1 MLAVVLVILKFQST
15 LPCRSD
21 RHQDYSA
28 TLYMDFNPRSL
39 AGATRNNLLQY
50 RVLKFQST
58 LPHGSDVHLLQFFN
72 GRCQFQS
79 TLPCGSDGLLLPA
92 DIPQDT
98 FQSTLPCR
106 SDIDARGGTRYTEI
120 SIHAPLRERQFDRTA
135 TSVAHVFQS
144 TLPRGSDLCDVKRY
158 IHLRHFNPRS
168 LAGATRLFLM
178 TILLQKISIHA
189 PSRERHDKVFGY
201 QERYAISIHA
211 PSRERPRLHPAS
223 LLMR

>member
-1 MLAVVLVILKFQST
+1 MPVPALPVRFQST

-58 LPHGSDVHLLQFFN
+58 LPYGSDTTAAKLSSSEKV
-72 GRCQFQS
+72 
-79 TLPCGSDGLLLPA
+79 
-92 DIPQDT
+92 

-144 TLPRGSDLCDVKRY
+144 TLPHGSDR
-158 IHLRHFNPRS
+158 
-168 LAGATRLFLM
+168 T
-178 TILLQKISIHA
+178 
-189 PSRERHDKVFGY
+189 
-201 QERYAISIHA
+201 
-211 PSRERPRLHPAS
+211 
-223 LLMR
+223 

>member
-1 MLAVVLVILKFQST
+1 MRELSKL
-15 LPCRSD
+15 
-21 RHQDYSA
+21 
-28 TLYMDFNPRSL
+28 
-39 AGATRNNLLQY
+39 
-50 RVLKFQST
+50 
-58 LPHGSDVHLLQFFN
+58 
-72 GRCQFQS
+72 FQS

-98 FQSTLPCR
+98 FQSTLPCGSDTTAAKLSSSEKVFQSTLPCR

-168 LAGATRLFLM
+168 LARATRLFLM

-211 PSRERPRLHPAS
+211 PSRERQLR
-223 LLMR
+223 